1 MCETDEFQKV
11 KVDTVEQIQLQIHLN
26 KYWGVSAGLDWN
38 LPLERFGNVS
48 IKKTNVSHRVD
59 KLWEMAVPAL
69 FTAPQHTT
77 IVFVQYFLLYLYN
90 IFYCICT
97 LIWCIFC
104 AKSSPC
110 LLSWSSVGGLFL
122 KHGFNEAGFD
132 REFNLFASNHI
143 CPRFWQKKS
152 DYWHLNVNARYLVAI
167 VENFSPTVKLWKL
180 HKQKKIFLKT
190 FLSEK
195 WTKTKNLFLQ
205 KDGTTDKSPLQMLA
219 QTCSQIG
226 ADSGPK
232 MSGRQSLSS
241 SPSTSSQASS

>member
-1 MCETDEFQKV
+1 MCETDGFQKV

-69 FTAPQHTT
+69 FTAPQHTK
-77 IVFVQYFLLYLYN
+77 IVFVQYLHSISYCFCT
-90 IFYCICT
+90 IFST
-97 LIWCIFC
+97 LFALSHDAFFC

-110 LLSWSSVGGLFL
+110 LLSWSSVRGLFL

-143 CPRFWQKKS
+143 CPRFWQKKF

-167 VENFSPTVKLWKL
+167 VENFSPTAKLSKL
-180 HKQKKIFLKT
+180 HKQ
-190 FLSEK
+190 
-195 WTKTKNLFLQ
+195 
-205 KDGTTDKSPLQMLA
+205 
-219 QTCSQIG
+219 
-226 ADSGPK
+226 
-232 MSGRQSLSS
+232 
-241 SPSTSSQASS
+241 